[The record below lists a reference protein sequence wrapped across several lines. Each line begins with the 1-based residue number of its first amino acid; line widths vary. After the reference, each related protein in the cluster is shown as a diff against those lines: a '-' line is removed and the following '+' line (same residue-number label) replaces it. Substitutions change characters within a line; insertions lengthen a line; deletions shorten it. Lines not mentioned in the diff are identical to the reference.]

1 MTNNFKKILKLRE
14 PVNLAVLQMREEG
27 YLEELKKKWWYEKS
41 QCTDP
46 NSEMPAADVI
56 NLLFF
61 LN

>member
-1 MTNNFKKILKLRE
+1 
-14 PVNLAVLQMREEG
+14 MREEG

-56 NLLFF
+56 NLLFISILLNSILIVF
-61 LN
+61 LVNI